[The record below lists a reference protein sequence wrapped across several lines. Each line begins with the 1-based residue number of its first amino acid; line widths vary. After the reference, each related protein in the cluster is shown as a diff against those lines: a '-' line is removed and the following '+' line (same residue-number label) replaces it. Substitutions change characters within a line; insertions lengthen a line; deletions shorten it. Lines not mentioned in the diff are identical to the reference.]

1 MTTQKFNELLNNIHD
16 EQCFKILHD
25 TYYPYIIKYG
35 LIIYRNRDV
44 AEDIAQDIFHYL
56 LTHKISTEI
65 RKPYVWL
72 YTIVKNYFTKYKTDT
87 VSIDTIADIPNRIE
101 DYIYSF

>member
-65 RKPYVWL
+65 RKPYVWF
-72 YTIVKNYFTKYKTDT
+72 YAIVKNYFTKYKTET